1 MAQKNKAEVYNKIY
15 EDTLN
20 ILLNNA
26 KVKEDFNTF
35 CNYCEDKAI
44 AMNLTEKDVA
54 HFVTQVM
61 ATEHLT
67 NILFRANVVERNPIT
82 IALKPLVTKVKQEL
96 TLPDDVK
103 SFYKE
108 ETEKIL
114 KKYVKESCKK

>member
-15 EDTLN
+15 ENTLN
-20 ILLNNA
+20 ILLTNA
-26 KVKEDFNTF
+26 KVKEDFKAF
-35 CNYCEDKAI
+35 CNYCESKAI

-67 NILFRANVVERNPIT
+67 NILFSANVVERNPIT

-114 KKYVKESCKK
+114 KKYVKES